1 MNDAQIAAYLR
12 AKLPGALAELFDAY
26 GDRLFRY
33 CWQLLRNREIAQIA
47 LRDTLLVAD
56 AHIGRLADPQLLGP
70 WLYALARAECRRRRA
85 VQPSLADEPPA
96 RPSQRDADSRLM
108 AWNAVT
114 SMAADEQ
121 EALDLTCRHDVDLG
135 LVFGCPAEDAEA
147 LLIRSRQNLERA
159 LGAEIL
165 ISRGSQACPD
175 RAEMMSGWAGTMTP
189 EVRDRVLE
197 HAAGCGVCAPG
208 LPRNVSAARVFALLP
223 VPVLPPLARAEVLGF
238 FDDHRLAA
246 YREFAVNRTSALAR
260 SGFPLSSGSVAA
272 VHAPS
277 TPRPGRPRFRLARSG
292 RILAGAG
299 TIAAAA
305 AIACAFVLP
314 GPAAS
319 PSPPGRS
326 PRP

>member
-33 CWQLLRNREIAQIA
+33 C
-47 LRDTLLVAD
+47 DTLLFAD

-135 LVFGCPAEDAEA
+135 LVFGFPAEDAEA

-159 LGAEIL
+159 LG
-165 ISRGSQACPD
+165 
-175 RAEMMSGWAGTMTP
+175 
-189 EVRDRVLE
+189 
-197 HAAGCGVCAPG
+197 
-208 LPRNVSAARVFALLP
+208 
-223 VPVLPPLARAEVLGF
+223 
-238 FDDHRLAA
+238 
-246 YREFAVNRTSALAR
+246 
-260 SGFPLSSGSVAA
+260 
-272 VHAPS
+272 
-277 TPRPGRPRFRLARSG
+277 
-292 RILAGAG
+292 
-299 TIAAAA
+299 
-305 AIACAFVLP
+305 
-314 GPAAS
+314 
-319 PSPPGRS
+319 
-326 PRP
+326 